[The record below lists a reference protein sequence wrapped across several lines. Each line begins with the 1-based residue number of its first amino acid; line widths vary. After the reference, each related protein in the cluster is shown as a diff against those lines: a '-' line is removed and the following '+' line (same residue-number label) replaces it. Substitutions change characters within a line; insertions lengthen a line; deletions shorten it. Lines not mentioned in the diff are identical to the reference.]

1 MKIKGIGFKVALVQI
16 FNIDVFS
23 KSVILFIK
31 QRITFGGSMDS
42 LHSVI
47 VTVSS
52 KGWVVIPSLFRR
64 QIGLKP
70 GMKMIVTEA
79 DGKIVLTPQASDPVD
94 KLYGKLTGGE
104 SLTEALLAYR
114 NEERKREKAKIHF

>member
-1 MKIKGIGFKVALVQI
+1 
-16 FNIDVFS
+16 
-23 KSVILFIK
+23 
-31 QRITFGGSMDS
+31 MDS

-79 DGKIVLTPQASDPVD
+79 DGKIVLTPQAGDPVD
-94 KLYGKLTGGE
+94 RLYGKLTGGE
-104 SLTEALLAYR
+104 SLTEALLAGR